1 MKKKLLTIML
11 IMTVLA
17 AMISGCGSKKKDQG
31 GEGAPAAE
39 ASAETAEAAETAT
52 DAATEDAAEPAG
64 ADTTAESAG
73 SESDDAAKDMEA
85 LSNISVDKQLLNVT
99 LTIPKEYVGETTQEE
114 LDLTVKEKGY
124 KSATLN
130 EDGSVTYVIT
140 KAQHKELME
149 DVKNTI
155 NQALSEMAGSENC
168 PNVTSVTANED
179 YTSFTITTKNA
190 EPDVNESFA
199 ALAMYMY
206 GGMYAIFNG
215 EDAENIHVDFVNA
228 DTGEVISSADSKNL
242 GGGN

>member
-31 GEGAPAAE
+31 GETAPAVEE
-39 ASAETAEAAETAT
+39 ASGAAEEATEAAAEPAS
-52 DAATEDAAEPAG
+52 DDAAEPAG
-64 ADTTAESAG
+64 TDTAAESK
-73 SESDDAAKDMEA
+73 SDDAAKDMEA
-85 LSNISVDKQLLNVT
+85 LSNISVDKQLLDVT

-155 NQALSEMAGSENC
+155 NQALSEMAGSENY

>member
-31 GEGAPAAE
+31 GENAPAAE
-39 ASAETAEAAETAT
+39 VAEAAEEASETTAEM
-52 DAATEDAAEPAG
+52 AAEAASEDAAADTAAESEPA
-64 ADTTAESAG
+64 E
-73 SESDDAAKDMEA
+73 DDAAKDMEA
-85 LSNISVDKQLLNVT
+85 LSNISVDKQLFDVT

-155 NQALSEMAGSENC
+155 NQSLSEMAGSENY

>member
-17 AMISGCGSKKKDQG
+17 ALISGCGSKKKDQG
-31 GEGAPAAE
+31 GENAPAAE
-39 ASAETAEAAETAT
+39 AVEEAAEEAEEAPESAESAEAAGTDTAS
-52 DAATEDAAEPAG
+52 
-64 ADTTAESAG
+64 ESK
-73 SESDDAAKDMEA
+73 SDDAAKDMEA
-85 LSNISVDKQLLNVT
+85 LSNISVDKQLLDVT

-155 NQALSEMAGSENC
+155 NQSLSEMAGSENY